1 MSGLFVSVLPV
12 LTPHLCSASSA
23 YMARLGS
30 GLAFD
35 RSSILAIHTPTS
47 SPLASCTPWACMTA
61 SIWMHHTSSFAELHK
76 DELTL
81 AKHLFVLGLAAPP

>member
-1 MSGLFVSVLPV
+1 
-12 LTPHLCSASSA
+12 
-23 YMARLGS
+23 MALLGS

-61 SIWMHHTSSFAELHK
+61 SIWMHHTSSFAEPLE
-76 DELTL
+76 DGL
-81 AKHLFVLGLAAPP
+81 ALVKHLTALGTLSVDVSLISRTV